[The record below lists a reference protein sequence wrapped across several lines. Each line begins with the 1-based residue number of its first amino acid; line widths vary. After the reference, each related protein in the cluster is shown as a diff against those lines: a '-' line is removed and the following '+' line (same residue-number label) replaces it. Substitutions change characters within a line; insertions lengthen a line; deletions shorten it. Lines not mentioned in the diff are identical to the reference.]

1 MKQKNRLNYVV
12 FIAPTMVLFLL
23 VFAVPVVVL
32 VGSSFC
38 NWRTGDPITFNGIGN
53 YIELIFHDNSFRQG
67 FLNNVVWILL
77 QGTIHVAI
85 GVRPDPCQKALLLE
99 IRPHRLYDP
108 QHHFQRRYGDAVLV
122 YFQSGIRYD

>member
-67 FLNNVVWILL
+67 FLNNV
-77 QGTIHVAI
+77 
-85 GVRPDPCQKALLLE
+85 
-99 IRPHRLYDP
+99 
-108 QHHFQRRYGDAVLV
+108 
-122 YFQSGIRYD
+122 SGSSFREPSTWLSACCSP

>member
-77 QGTIHVAI
+77 QGTIHPNLNRAKGYRSLVDFRLLLHQVKNPLCT
-85 GVRPDPCQKALLLE
+85 GEGCQKKVE
-99 IRPHRLYDP
+99 
-108 QHHFQRRYGDAVLV
+108 LV
-122 YFQSGIRYD
+122 RKLV

>member
-67 FLNNVVWILL
+67 FLNNVV
-77 QGTIHVAI
+77 
-85 GVRPDPCQKALLLE
+85 
-99 IRPHRLYDP
+99 
-108 QHHFQRRYGDAVLV
+108 
-122 YFQSGIRYD
+122 

>member
-1 MKQKNRLNYVV
+1 MV

-77 QGTIHVAI
+77 Q
-85 GVRPDPCQKALLLE
+85 
-99 IRPHRLYDP
+99 
-108 QHHFQRRYGDAVLV
+108 HHFQRRYGDAVLV

>member
-38 NWRTGDPITFNGIGN
+38 NWRTGDPFGLHGMPNWVMSYCLSSHYMQCSVTPLPSMG
-53 YIELIFHDNSFRQG
+53 
-67 FLNNVVWILL
+67 
-77 QGTIHVAI
+77 
-85 GVRPDPCQKALLLE
+85 
-99 IRPHRLYDP
+99 
-108 QHHFQRRYGDAVLV
+108 
-122 YFQSGIRYD
+122 

>member
-38 NWRTGDPITFNGIGN
+38 NWRTGASIQCLHI
-53 YIELIFHDNSFRQG
+53 S
-67 FLNNVVWILL
+67 
-77 QGTIHVAI
+77 
-85 GVRPDPCQKALLLE
+85 
-99 IRPHRLYDP
+99 
-108 QHHFQRRYGDAVLV
+108 
-122 YFQSGIRYD
+122 S

>member
-85 GVRPDPCQKALLLE
+85 GDRKSV
-99 IRPHRLYDP
+99 
-108 QHHFQRRYGDAVLV
+108 V
-122 YFQSGIRYD
+122 